1 MAKQW
6 YNESRKERF
15 INEVNATASAKTL
28 FSASSKFE
36 SEAGVD
42 LGGIP
47 PAQVQRFLNEELG
60 SRQSSL
66 QSMLSW
72 YRSYQNWCANRGL
85 ESPQNTSEIIVDSSI
100 AKRKTMVESPFHLEE
115 VLNRAF
121 SPVGDNEVDVLYR
134 CYLWMAYA
142 GLEDDDACEVLSK
155 NVDLDEMC
163 IVYEDKEYPLYRH
176 SYQAMWNAKFLGWMK
191 YVNVNYNNSHSILD
205 RKQSEYLLRSV
216 KTEKPTPKTLA
227 ARIRRVFREKGIELT
242 YGSVK
247 LSGEFYRLLRDERI
261 GIAVN
266 FDRMIADAAQ
276 KRGVDLSSQKGI
288 TLRRN
293 MMRTLPED
301 YKAWKRAFE

>member
-1 MAKQW
+1 MAKRW
-6 YNESRKERF
+6 YNQNRKERF
-15 INEVNATASAKTL
+15 INEINASVSAKTL

-42 LGGIP
+42 LGGMP

-72 YRSYQNWCANRGL
+72 YRSYQKWCASNGL
-85 ESPQNTSEIIVDSSI
+85 EAPQNTSEIVIDSSV

-121 SPVGDNEVDVLYR
+121 SPVENNEVDILYR
-134 CYLWMAYA
+134 CYLWMAYS
-142 GLEDDDACEVLSK
+142 GLEDDDACDVLTQE
-155 NVDLDEMC
+155 VDLDEMC
-163 IVYEDKEYPLYRH
+163 VVHGGKEYPLYRH

-191 YVNVNYNNSHSILD
+191 YVNANYNDNHSILNK
-205 RKQSEYLLRSV
+205 KQSEYLLRSV

-227 ARIRRVFREKGIELT
+227 ARIRKVFRERGIELT

-247 LSGEFYRLLRDERI
+247 LSGEFYRLLRNERA
-261 GIAVN
+261 GVAVS
-266 FDRMIADAAQ
+266 FDQIIADTA
-276 KRGVDLSSQKGI
+276 KKKGVDLTSQKGV
-288 TLRRN
+288 TLRNN
-293 MMRTLPED
+293 MMRTLPHD